1 VEEQKEAFQA
11 RRGPWSQ
18 APQCDELWDG
28 DRRMFWEKELS
39 ADELKEVLRY
49 RRLSRYAN
57 LVQGFNSALHMNLPV
72 PKPPPVVDD
81 LVRRSMDMSP
91 VAVEYQERIKE
102 MFGIASPPPRS
113 PNSPDSPDVANKR
126 PKVDVKIALEA
137 TTSSRDSPRASEQR
151 KSAEPRPADP
161 LAKLDSPS
169 SRSLARQASKEDAVD
184 SPSSSHAA
192 KHMSLSQ
199 LATQNASKSARSA
212 AAAAALA
219 QAVEP
224 SKRRESVNE
233 QDMARRK
240 RTSTLIRARRRRAP
254 LLKPWFVL
262 LYFFTPLFLLGLTHW
277 LPWMTRVVVPAY
289 WENRAVRTA
298 LDVPVFLERLLHLSD
313 APIMKST
320 VYFGI
325 FAIEVTSIAYV
336 FFVLLSNVM
345 VILVLRPVIVS
356 LSRPITS
363 QRAYESAVAATETS
377 RQ

>member
-1 VEEQKEAFQA
+1 
-11 RRGPWSQ
+11 
-18 APQCDELWDG
+18 
-28 DRRMFWEKELS
+28 MFWEKELS

-57 LVQGFNSALHMNLPV
+57 LVQGFNSALHINLPV

-91 VAVEYQERIKE
+91 VAVEYQDRIKE
-102 MFGIASPPPRS
+102 MFGVASLPPRG
-113 PNSPDSPDVANKR
+113 SPDSPDLASKR

-137 TTSSRDSPRASEQR
+137 TLRDSPRPTDQR
-151 KSAEPRPADP
+151 KSAEPRPE
-161 LAKLDSPS
+161 LTKLDSPS
-169 SRSLARQASKEDAVD
+169 SRSLVRQASKEDVVD
-184 SPSSSHAA
+184 SPSSAHAA
-192 KHMSLSQ
+192 KRMSLSQ

-212 AAAAALA
+212 ASAAALA

-224 SKRRESVNE
+224 SKRRESITE
-233 QDMARRK
+233 QDLARRK
-240 RTSTLIRARRRRAP
+240 RTNSLIRARRRRAP

-277 LPWMTRVVVPAY
+277 VPWVARVVVPAY

-320 VYFGI
+320 VYFGV
-325 FAIEVTSIAYV
+325 FAIEVTSIAYF

-356 LSRPITS
+356 LSRPIAS
-363 QRAYESAVAATETS
+363 QRAYESSIAAATTTK
-377 RQ
+377 Q